1 MDSSANPNNTESNT
15 KGNEDEGRTRPIDN
29 SKGKRKGDIADD
41 GDSANPCK
49 PKKKLQTRSWVWDHF
64 TRKDG
69 DDDQCK
75 CHYCKRFFGCSTKS
89 GTSNLK
95 KHLDCCKH
103 YSAWKGRQSQNVINQ
118 EGNLQSGKVSEEVFR
133 EATNEMLVLGQLPLS
148 FVESV
153 AWKHICSKA
162 NLYKPHS
169 RRTATRDIILMNV
182 ARKASLKD
190 LVSANKRRV
199 SLTTDIWTAQATGA
213 SYMVITVH
221 FIDEYWRLRKFIIG
235 FKYIADHKG
244 ATISRVLLECLA
256 EWGIE
261 RIFTITVDNATA
273 NTSALRKFQR
283 ALQSQRADSL
293 VLNGDFMHMRCCA
306 HIINLIVKEGL
317 HKLGNH
323 VEAIRNGV
331 LYVRSSTSRCD
342 SFEQKVVTGKM
353 TRGSLPLDVKTRWNS
368 TYLMLTRAIK
378 FKVAFD
384 KMEAEDKLYND
395 HFLEV
400 VDGEKRIGPP
410 TTIDWRE
417 VERLVKF
424 LGLFYTA
431 TLVVSASSTVCSY
444 KCYGEIVTI
453 EKNLLGMTHSYDKEL
468 REKAVEM
475 REKFD
480 KYWDGQ
486 KNINRMLIIASV
498 FDPRQKME
506 FAKMCFEKLYGVDT
520 SEAKEM
526 YNSVYDVMK
535 AMLKEYTVIFK
546 GPNTQSSQSNPPSST
561 AARDTFA
568 CELAEDSNV
577 EFERMDRSYK
587 EMVNEIRVT
596 DPKDELDI
604 YLKAEVENPKTLPG
618 MEWDVLSWWRLNSQ
632 KYPVL
637 SEIAR
642 DVLAM
647 QVSSVASESAFS
659 TSGRLLEP
667 SRAALLII
675 W

>member
-29 SKGKRKGDIADD
+29 SKGKRKSDVADD

-75 CHYCKRFFGCSTKS
+75 CHYYKRFFGCSTKS

-118 EGNLQSGKVSEEVFR
+118 EGNLQSGKVSKEVFR

-244 ATISRVLLECLA
+244 ATISRVLLECLT

-323 VEAIRNGV
+323 VEAIHN
-331 LYVRSSTSRCD
+331 
-342 SFEQKVVTGKM
+342 
-353 TRGSLPLDVKTRWNS
+353 
-368 TYLMLTRAIK
+368 
-378 FKVAFD
+378 
-384 KMEAEDKLYND
+384 
-395 HFLEV
+395 
-400 VDGEKRIGPP
+400 
-410 TTIDWRE
+410 
-417 VERLVKF
+417 
-424 LGLFYTA
+424 
-431 TLVVSASSTVCSY
+431 
-444 KCYGEIVTI
+444 
-453 EKNLLGMTHSYDKEL
+453 
-468 REKAVEM
+468 
-475 REKFD
+475 
-480 KYWDGQ
+480 
-486 KNINRMLIIASV
+486 
-498 FDPRQKME
+498 
-506 FAKMCFEKLYGVDT
+506 
-520 SEAKEM
+520 
-526 YNSVYDVMK
+526 
-535 AMLKEYTVIFK
+535 
-546 GPNTQSSQSNPPSST
+546 
-561 AARDTFA
+561 
-568 CELAEDSNV
+568 
-577 EFERMDRSYK
+577 
-587 EMVNEIRVT
+587 
-596 DPKDELDI
+596 
-604 YLKAEVENPKTLPG
+604 
-618 MEWDVLSWWRLNSQ
+618 
-632 KYPVL
+632 
-637 SEIAR
+637 
-642 DVLAM
+642 
-647 QVSSVASESAFS
+647 
-659 TSGRLLEP
+659 
-667 SRAALLII
+667 
-675 W
+675 